1 LWSHAKRRSL
11 AVLIACSVLGGQPL
25 AAQLAPPSAGGLVE
39 LDRLLHRLAVPYRVL
54 VIGAHPDDEDTS
66 LLALMARG
74 YGAEAAY
81 LSLSR
86 GDGGQNL
93 IGGELGVA
101 LGLLRSQELVSAREL
116 DGARQFF
123 TRAYDF
129 GYSRSLDE
137 TLGFWLPDSVLKD
150 VVRVVR
156 RFRPHVILS
165 VWSGTPRDR
174 HGQHQMSGVVAYQ
187 AFTAAADPTRFPELE
202 TEEDLEPWRPLKL
215 YRSTRF
221 DTASTTLTLETGGLD
236 PMSGRTYEQ
245 IAMASRSQHRSQD
258 MGRVQR
264 TGPAVTRM
272 QLVADLVDR
281 EGEPS
286 EAGLFAG
293 IPADTSWLASFADS
307 LRGATTAPRL
317 GEAVPALADA
327 LRRTRELQLPAGQV
341 ELLERALAVAAG
353 LVVDGTAARSEIVPG
368 ASLEVTL
375 QIYNAGTRAVRID
388 RAWVRAPSGWLV
400 TPVDPAPPALEP
412 GSEAR
417 RRFEVTVPQDAEP
430 SQPYFLTRPV
440 VGALYDWSETEPAVR
455 GLPFGPPL
463 LEASV
468 SMALLD
474 AEVRLG
480 REISRRFQDQA
491 VGEVR
496 EPLRVV
502 PAIEVALEPDRLVW
516 SSAGPA
522 EHVFT
527 VTLMH
532 RATGSTAGEVRLEA
546 DGWKMPPPQ
555 SFLFRDQG
563 ESQSFSFTVVRPDTE
578 RARATVWAVAAT
590 ESGAEHDLAAVQIRY
605 PHVRPTAYVRSAA
618 SDVEIAP
625 IVLPRL
631 GAVGYVRGAADR
643 VPEALS
649 RIGLPLEI
657 LDADAVAAADLSRF
671 DAIVVGPRAYE
682 TDSALVSHN
691 DRLLEYVRDG
701 GLLIVQYQQYQFVRG
716 GYAPYALEIARPH
729 DRITDEAAPVT
740 LLDPDHPAVTRPN
753 HLGDSDWLGWPQ
765 ERGLYF
771 AHDWDDAYSPL
782 LELSDPGMSPLRGGL
797 LVASFGDG
805 TYVYTG
811 ISFFRALPAGVPGAY
826 RLFLNLLALGE

>member
-1 LWSHAKRRSL
+1 M
-11 AVLIACSVLGGQPL
+11 LGGQPL
-25 AAQLAPPSAGGLVE
+25 AAQLVPPSAGGLAE

-54 VIGAHPDDEDTS
+54 VIGAHPDDEDTR

-86 GDGGQNL
+86 GEGGQNL

-101 LGLLRSQELVSAREL
+101 LGLLRSQELASAREL

-123 TRAYDF
+123 TRTYDF

-137 TLGFWLPDSVLKD
+137 TVRFWLPDSVLKD

-174 HGQHQMSGVVAYQ
+174 HGQHQISGVAAYR
-187 AFTAAADPTRFPELE
+187 AFTVAGDPARFPELE
-202 TEEDLEPWRPLKL
+202 TEEGLEPWRPLKL

-221 DTASTTLTLETGGLD
+221 DTAATTLTLETGELD
-236 PMSGRTYEQ
+236 PITGRTYHQ

-258 MGRVQR
+258 MGQLQR

-272 QLVADLVDR
+272 QLVADLTGR
-281 EGEPS
+281 EGEEPES
-286 EAGLFAG
+286 GLFGG
-293 IPADTSWLASFADS
+293 IPPDTSWLASFADS

-317 GEAVPALADA
+317 GDAVHPLAAA
-327 LRRTRELQLPAGQV
+327 LRRARGRQVPAGQV

-353 LVVDGTAARSEIVPG
+353 LVVDGTATQSEVVPG
-368 ASLEVTL
+368 STFEVTL
-375 QIYNAGTRAVRID
+375 QIYNAGPHTARVD
-388 RAWVRAPSGWLV
+388 RVWVRAPSAWQV
-400 TPVDPAPPALEP
+400 TPVDPAPPALDP

-417 RRFEVTVPQDAEP
+417 RRFEVTVPVDAEP
-430 SQPYFLTRPV
+430 SQPYFLSRPV

-455 GLPFGPPL
+455 GLPFDPPL

-468 SMALLD
+468 SMTVLD
-474 AEVRLG
+474 AEVRLS
-480 REISRRFQDQA
+480 REISRRIQDQV

-496 EPLRVV
+496 EPLRVA
-502 PAIEVALEPDRLVW
+502 PAIEVTLEPDRLVW
-516 SSAGPA
+516 SSAGPVQQ
-522 EHVFT
+522 VFT
-527 VTLMH
+527 VTLQY
-532 RATGSTAGEVRLEA
+532 RGSGSTAGEVRLEA
-546 DGWKMPPPQ
+546 EGWEMPRPQ
-555 SFLFRDQG
+555 PFLFRGRG
-563 ESQSFSFTVVRPDTE
+563 ESQSFRFTVVRPETE

-590 ESGAEHDLAAVQIRY
+590 ESGAEFDLATVQIRY

-625 IVLPRL
+625 IVLPQVS
-631 GAVGYVRGAADR
+631 AVGYVRGAADR

-649 RIGLPLEI
+649 QIGLPVEI
-657 LDADAVAAADLSRF
+657 LGAGALADSDLSRF

-682 TDSALVSHN
+682 IDSALVSHN

-701 GLLIVQYQQYQFVRG
+701 GLLVVQYQQYQFFRG
-716 GYAPYALEIARPH
+716 GYAPYSLEIARPH
-729 DRITDEAAPVT
+729 DRVTDETAPVT
-740 LLDPDHPAVTRPN
+740 LLDPEHPAVTRPN
-753 HLGDSDWLGWPQ
+753 LLGDSDWVGWPQ

-771 AHDWDDAYSPL
+771 AHDWDDAYTPL
-782 LELSDPGMSPLRGGL
+782 LELADPGMPPLRGGL
-797 LVASFGDG
+797 LMASYGDG

-811 ISFFRALPAGVPGAY
+811 ISFLRALPAGVPGAY